1 VTPDRVSLA
10 RLATTVADQAA
21 ARHQWAL
28 AGLLR
33 QCAHAIL
40 EGTPPAEDGCGW
52 CGGPLTGR
60 QALWCCDAHRK
71 SALRARSATSPP

>member
-21 ARHQWAL
+21 GRHQWAL

-40 EGTPPAEDGCGW
+40 EGTPPAEDRCGGCG
-52 CGGPLTGR
+52 GLLVGR
-60 QALWCCDAHRK
+60 QRQWCSDRCRMFASR
-71 SALRARSATSPP
+71 SRSASSPP